1 MLEDHKAI
9 NNNNLMITINVIM
22 SCFNKLEGNMVN
34 YVDDLTSKQP
44 KYRMHC
50 NVYTIKVFMK

>member
-1 MLEDHKAI
+1 
-9 NNNNLMITINVIM
+9 MITINVIM
-22 SCFNKLEGNMVN
+22 SCFNKLEGNMVK

>member
-9 NNNNLMITINVIM
+9 NNSNLMITINLIM

-44 KYRMHC
+44 K
-50 NVYTIKVFMK
+50 